1 MTINSEGVRERW
13 ESGKN
18 QGDSNLERFL
28 SSVDTGMQAINP
40 SLSDG
45 QREGVLDSARNAWE
59 KLWYP
64 PPDNCADEYLHP
76 YLNEL
81 ERSKVI
87 DRLDEL
93 DELGAPAI
101 VELLSTIAANEE
113 SLKRLQDEV
122 TRTEAVA
129 PHVDKKRERLSQVNG
144 ELQQYDQEI
153 GALKREMASL
163 ESQINQKNTELTK
176 LSGQLDQAAPSARRA
191 ARANK
196 VALMVD
202 EIVAKAVPSQ
212 IDAIA
217 AAMTKAHRAMAHKKD
232 LVERI
237 AIDENCD
244 VKLLNADGM
253 DLRGYD
259 LSAGEKQ
266 IFTQALISAVSSVSG
281 RGFPMVVDTPL
292 GRLDI
297 EHRKGVLNHLVQREH
312 QVILLSTNTEV
323 VGEYLREIAPHV
335 QKKYL
340 VHFERVGDIGQ
351 SSVRPGYFE
360 EMGGQA

>member
-1 MTINSEGVRERW
+1 
-13 ESGKN
+13 
-18 QGDSNLERFL
+18 
-28 SSVDTGMQAINP
+28 
-40 SLSDG
+40 
-45 QREGVLDSARNAWE
+45 
-59 KLWYP
+59 
-64 PPDNCADEYLHP
+64 
-76 YLNEL
+76 
-81 ERSKVI
+81 
-87 DRLDEL
+87 
-93 DELGAPAI
+93 
-101 VELLSTIAANEE
+101 
-113 SLKRLQDEV
+113 
-122 TRTEAVA
+122 
-129 PHVDKKRERLSQVNG
+129 
-144 ELQQYDQEI
+144 
-153 GALKREMASL
+153 
-163 ESQINQKNTELTK
+163 
-176 LSGQLDQAAPSARRA
+176 
-191 ARANK
+191 
-196 VALMVD
+196 MVD
-202 EIVAKAVPSQ
+202 EIVANAVPSQ

-244 VKLLNADGM
+244 VKLLNSNGM
-253 DLRGYD
+253 DMRSYD

-360 EMGGQA
+360 ETEV